1 MPPTR
6 YCAIIGDIRHSRL
19 LPRRGAVQK
28 RFAGSIEKINRE
40 FRKEIASSLLITLG
54 DEFQGLLISPAESY
68 RLVRRFQE
76 LMDPVLFSFG
86 VGVGTLS
93 TPLEKRAVGMDGEA
107 FHRAR
112 AALEKA
118 RKGRRELLYSF
129 DSPALDLVNALI
141 GLLDDRWGR
150 LTDRQ
155 KEIRRLL
162 LELPGQQA
170 VARRLRI
177 SQPAVSR
184 VASSLRTMFEAER
197 VLNEVLRTL
206 PPPGV
211 E

>member
-6 YCAIIGDIRHSRL
+6 YCAIIGDIRRSRQL
-19 LPRRGAVQK
+19 HRRGAVQK

-40 FRKEIASSLLITLG
+40 FRKEIASSFLITLG

-76 LMDPVLFSFG
+76 LMGPVPFSFG

-93 TPLEKRAVGMDGEA
+93 TPLEKQALGMDGEV

-118 RKGRRELLYSF
+118 KKAKRELLCNF
-129 DSPALDLVNALI
+129 DSPTLDLVNALI
-141 GLLDDRWGR
+141 GLLEDRWQR
-150 LTDRQ
+150 ITPRQ

-162 LELPGQQA
+162 LELNRQEA

-184 VASSLRTMFEAER
+184 VASSLRPLSEGER
-197 VLNEVLRTL
+197 VLHDFLQAM
-206 PPPGV
+206 
-211 E
+211 

>member
-1 MPPTR
+1 MSPTQ
-6 YCAIIGDIRHSRL
+6 YCAIIGDIRHSRQ

-40 FRKEIASSLLITLG
+40 FRKDIASSFLITLG
-54 DEFQGLLISPAESY
+54 DEFQGLLVSPAESY

-76 LMDPVLFSFG
+76 LMDPVAFSFG

-93 TPLEKRAVGMDGEA
+93 TPLEKQAVGMDGEA

-118 RKGRRELLYSF
+118 KKSRRQLLCSF
-129 DSPALDLVNALI
+129 DSPTLDLVNALI
-141 GLLDDRWGR
+141 GLLDDRWHR

-155 KEIRRLL
+155 KQIRRLL
-162 LELPGQQA
+162 GELPGQKE
-170 VARRLRI
+170 VGRRLRI

-184 VASSLRTMFEAER
+184 VASSLRTMSEAER
-197 VLNEVLRTL
+197 VLNEFLRAL
-206 PPPGV
+206 QPRDLQ
-211 E
+211 

>member
-1 MPPTR
+1 MSPSR
-6 YCAIIGDIRHSRL
+6 YCAIIGDIRHSRQ

-40 FRKEIASSLLITLG
+40 FRKEIASSFLITLG
-54 DEFQGLLISPAESY
+54 DEFQGLLFSPAESY
-68 RLVRRFQE
+68 RLVRRFQG
-76 LMDPVLFSFG
+76 LMEPVPFSIG

-93 TPLEKRAVGMDGEA
+93 TPLEKQALGMDGEV

-118 RKGRRELLYSF
+118 RKTKRELLCDF
-129 DSPALDLVNALI
+129 DSPTLDLVNALI
-141 GLLDDRWGR
+141 ALLDDRWR
-150 LTDRQ
+150 RITPRQ

-162 LELPGQQA
+162 LELDRQEA

-184 VASSLRTMFEAER
+184 VASSLRSLSEGER
-197 VLNEVLRTL
+197 VLHEFLRRM
-206 PPPGV
+206 
-211 E
+211 